1 MAVRRP
7 DFRWEDLVSDG
18 PELYRPPW
26 RYGRGPIPRYLV
38 RPTARFMR
46 IEAAG
51 GIVIV
56 LAAVVAM
63 VWANI
68 DFNSYEDFWRTE
80 ITLDLDIHTL
90 SGHLEEWVN
99 DALMVIFFF
108 VVGLEIKREMVHG
121 DLASPR
127 QAALPVLA
135 AAGGMIVPA
144 LIFTAFNAGGDG
156 SAGWGIPVAT
166 DIAFAVG
173 VLTLLGNR
181 IPFQLKIF
189 LLTLAVADDIGGIL
203 IIAFFYSEDIAFDW
217 LGAAF
222 ILFGVLIVM
231 QRVGIRPIAAY
242 VIVGLAIWL
251 AAFES
256 GVEATIA
263 GVALGL
269 ITPAGVLYQR
279 HDLAGSVRRRAD
291 QLAASHTIEDEQRA
305 EDEHRYQLREI
316 EELTREAQS
325 PLERLEHM
333 ISPWSA
339 FVVIPIFALANAG
352 INLGGGVLSDAA
364 GSNVAWGVAIG
375 LVVGKLLGVF
385 TFTYLAVRF
394 GMAALPAG
402 VTWFH
407 VAGVSLLAGVGFTV
421 AIFIA
426 GLAYDDIAIIE
437 DAKIGIFAASII
449 AAIAGYAV
457 LRIAAARAPSIAP
470 SPRIDD

>member
-1 MAVRRP
+1 
-7 DFRWEDLVSDG
+7 
-18 PELYRPPW
+18 
-26 RYGRGPIPRYLV
+26 
-38 RPTARFMR
+38 MR

-56 LAAVVAM
+56 FAAIIAM
-63 VWANI
+63 VWANLDI
-68 DFNSYEDFWRTE
+68 HSYEDFWSTE
-80 ITLDLDIHTL
+80 ISLDLDIHTL

-121 DLASPR
+121 DLATPR
-127 QAALPVLA
+127 QAALPVVA
-135 AAGGMIVPA
+135 AVGGMIVPA
-144 LIFTAFNAGGDG
+144 LVFLAFNAGGEG

-203 IIAFFYSEDIAFDW
+203 IIAFVYSEGIDFNW

-222 ILFGVLIVM
+222 IFFGLLLIM
-231 QRVGIRPIAAY
+231 QRIGIRPIAAY

-251 AAFES
+251 ATFES

-269 ITPAGVLYQR
+269 ITPAGALYER
-279 HDLAGSVRRRAD
+279 HDLAGSVRRRVD
-291 QLAASHTIEDEQRA
+291 KLAASHAIQNEQRA

-325 PLERLEHM
+325 PLERLEH
-333 ISPWSA
+333 IVTPWSA

-352 INLGGGVLSDAA
+352 IDLGGGVLADAA

-375 LVVGKLLGVF
+375 LVLGKVVGVSV
-385 TFTYLAVRF
+385 FTYLTVRLGLAV
-394 GMAALPAG
+394 LPAG

-407 VAGVSLLAGVGFTV
+407 IAGVALLAGVGFTV

-426 GLAYDDIAIIE
+426 GLAYDDIGIIE
-437 DAKIGIFAASII
+437 DAKIGIFAASFV
-449 AAIAGYAV
+449 AAILGYAT
-457 LRIAAARAPSIAP
+457 LRFAARRAGAVPRDR
-470 SPRIDD
+470 RIDG

>member
-1 MAVRRP
+1 MSQP
-7 DFRWEDLVSDG
+7 
-18 PELYRPPW
+18 PEIYRPPW

-63 VWANI
+63 IWANVDI
-68 DFNSYEDFWRTE
+68 HSYEDFWLTE
-80 ITLDLDIHTL
+80 ITFDFDILRL
-90 SGHLEEWVN
+90 SEPLEGWVN

-121 DLASPR
+121 DLANPR

-144 LIFTAFNAGGDG
+144 LVFTALNSGGEG

-203 IIAFFYSEDIAFDW
+203 IIAFFYSESIDFNW

-222 ILFGVLIVM
+222 ILFGGLIVM
-231 QRVGIRPIAAY
+231 QRIGIRPIAAY

-251 AAFES
+251 ATFES

-269 ITPAGVLYQR
+269 ITPAGALYER

-364 GSNVAWGVAIG
+364 GSNVAWGVALG
-375 LVVGKLLGVF
+375 LVAGKVFGVSL
-385 TFTYLAVRF
+385 FTYLTVRF
-394 GMAALPAG
+394 GVAALPVGINWSHIAG
-402 VTWFH
+402 V
-407 VAGVSLLAGVGFTV
+407 ALLAGVGFTV

-426 GLAYDDIAIIE
+426 GLAFEPPENATQE
-437 DAKIGIFAASII
+437 AKELAEMLVQNAKIGIFAASII
-449 AAIAGYAV
+449 AALAGYAL
-457 LRIAAARAPSIAP
+457 LRVATARAPFNAP